1 MPDINDLL
9 NNAINNHK
17 NKNYKKAKDLYEK
30 AIKILPSNIDL
41 KIYYG
46 TLLHDIGLYEN
57 SIKIFTNL
65 INQKI
70 KLPIIFYNRANIY
83 MKLKSYDDALSDIEI
98 CLSLNSKNDQALNI
112 KGLILARLKKH
123 EESLKYFN
131 EAIEYNN
138 KKPHYYLNKG
148 NALGRLSKFNDAIC
162 EFNKSIKISS
172 NYYKAYYSRAL
183 AKEELGL
190 FDESIKDYEK
200 SYFINNEYFQALT
213 AKSRLLIR
221 LGKFQD
227 GWKLYENRLKE
238 NNFILNN
245 NKQNKPVWLGKEN
258 LDYKTILLHHEQGLG
273 DTLQFCRYV
282 KLFDTSKTNVVLIVQ
297 KQLLNIIKSLDDK
310 IIVKSDTNNLP
321 SYDYFCPLMSLPL
334 AFNSIK
340 ETIPVNIPY
349 ISTSQDKIKY
359 WKNILGPHKEDKIR
373 VGFAWSGNPN
383 QINDHKRSFTLSE
396 VKDDMSDDIEWIN
409 LHNSIRTIDAN
420 IISETKI
427 KSIQS
432 KVNDFSDTAAIC
444 ELVDVVLSVDTS
456 IAHLAAS
463 LGKTVYLMLPFYPD
477 FRWMQDDT
485 TTPWYPNIKI
495 IKHKKKSNWSELITI
510 AQNHIINNYKK

>member
-1 MPDINDLL
+1 M
-9 NNAINNHK
+9 
-17 NKNYKKAKDLYEK
+17 
-30 AIKILPSNIDL
+30 
-41 KIYYG
+41 
-46 TLLHDIGLYEN
+46 
-57 SIKIFTNL
+57 
-65 INQKI
+65 
-70 KLPIIFYNRANIY
+70 
-83 MKLKSYDDALSDIEI
+83 
-98 CLSLNSKNDQALNI
+98 
-112 KGLILARLKKH
+112 
-123 EESLKYFN
+123 
-131 EAIEYNN
+131 
-138 KKPHYYLNKG
+138 
-148 NALGRLSKFNDAIC
+148 
-162 EFNKSIKISS
+162 
-172 NYYKAYYSRAL
+172 
-183 AKEELGL
+183 
-190 FDESIKDYEK
+190 
-200 SYFINNEYFQALT
+200 
-213 AKSRLLIR
+213 
-221 LGKFQD
+221 
-227 GWKLYENRLKE
+227 
-238 NNFILNN
+238 
-245 NKQNKPVWLGKEN
+245 
-258 LDYKTILLHHEQGLG
+258 DYKTILLHHEQGLG

-310 IIVKSDTNNLP
+310 IIVKSDTSNLP